1 MPFRPAD
8 NSPFRR
14 HYAPMGATR
23 RSLLCLCMCD
33 GFSIAHRRENAR
45 IIAEAPPVA
54 EKARRFR
61 GSVPVFTPQGGW
73 KPADTTVFRIAEA
86 PPAAEKAR
94 RFRGSVP
101 VFTPQRGWKP
111 ADTTVFRI
119 AEAPPVAEKAR
130 RFRGSVPVF
139 TPQRGWKPAD
149 TTVFRIAEAPPV
161 AEKARRFRGSVPVF
175 TPQRGWKPAD
185 TTVFR
190 IAEAPPVAYF
200 SQQFFLFVSGGI
212 LFVNSDKKYAK
223 NAARNRWFLDFL
235 SSQELRSLWAVK
247 GIDCAT
253 NPLPL
258 PLR

>member
-1 MPFRPAD
+1 MRDLHCKAMPFRPAD

-86 PPAAEKAR
+86 PP
-94 RFRGSVP
+94 
-101 VFTPQRGWKP
+101 
-111 ADTTVFRI
+111 
-119 AEAPPVAEKAR
+119 
-130 RFRGSVPVF
+130 
-139 TPQRGWKPAD
+139 
-149 TTVFRIAEAPPV
+149 V

-200 SQQFFLFVSGGI
+200 SQQFFFCLRRHTFCQQRQKVCKKRRQKPMVSG
-212 LFVNSDKKYAK
+212 LP
-223 NAARNRWFLDFL
+223 FL
-235 SSQELRSLWAVK
+235 SRTAFVMGRKGNRLCSKPAAAPSQMKERV
-247 GIDCAT
+247 G
-253 NPLPL
+253 LPL
-258 PLR
+258 GEYGSPPPVCGLVSE

>member
-1 MPFRPAD
+1 MRDLHCKAMPFRPAD

-45 IIAEAPPVA
+45 I
-54 EKARRFR
+54 
-61 GSVPVFTPQGGW
+61 
-73 KPADTTVFRIAEA
+73 
-86 PPAAEKAR
+86 
-94 RFRGSVP
+94 
-101 VFTPQRGWKP
+101 
-111 ADTTVFRI
+111 I

-247 GIDCAT
+247 GINCAT

>member
-1 MPFRPAD
+1 MLPRRWPLCGSGMRDLHCKAMPFRPAD

-61 GSVPVFTPQGGW
+61 GSVPVFTPQ
-73 KPADTTVFRIAEA
+73 
-86 PPAAEKAR
+86 
-94 RFRGSVP
+94 
-101 VFTPQRGWKP
+101 
-111 ADTTVFRI
+111 
-119 AEAPPVAEKAR
+119 
-130 RFRGSVPVF
+130 
-139 TPQRGWKPAD
+139 
-149 TTVFRIAEAPPV
+149 
-161 AEKARRFRGSVPVF
+161 
-175 TPQRGWKPAD
+175 RGWKPAD

-200 SQQFFLFVSGGI
+200 SQQFFLFVSDGI

-223 NAARNRWFLDFL
+223 NAGRNRWFLDFL
-235 SSQELRSLWAVK
+235 SSQELRSLWAKGDRLCNKPAAAPSQVK
-247 GIDCAT
+247 GRVG
-253 NPLPL
+253 LPL
-258 PLR
+258 GEYGSPRPVCGLVVGMTGGGKAGKGRSPRWGERPFVWKNIRV

>member
-1 MPFRPAD
+1 MLPRRWPLCGSGMRDLHCKAMPFRPAD

-61 GSVPVFTPQGGW
+61 GSVPVFTPQRGW

-86 PPAAEKAR
+86 PPA
-94 RFRGSVP
+94 
-101 VFTPQRGWKP
+101 
-111 ADTTVFRI
+111 
-119 AEAPPVAEKAR
+119 
-130 RFRGSVPVF
+130 
-139 TPQRGWKPAD
+139 
-149 TTVFRIAEAPPV
+149 
-161 AEKARRFRGSVPVF
+161 
-175 TPQRGWKPAD
+175 
-185 TTVFR
+185 
-190 IAEAPPVAYF
+190 AYF

>member
-45 IIAEAPPVA
+45 II
-54 EKARRFR
+54 
-61 GSVPVFTPQGGW
+61 T
-73 KPADTTVFRIAEA
+73 
-86 PPAAEKAR
+86 
-94 RFRGSVP
+94 
-101 VFTPQRGWKP
+101 
-111 ADTTVFRI
+111 
-119 AEAPPVAEKAR
+119 
-130 RFRGSVPVF
+130 
-139 TPQRGWKPAD
+139 
-149 TTVFRIAEAPPV
+149 EAPPV

-200 SQQFFLFVSGGI
+200 SQQFFLFVSDGI

-247 GIDCAT
+247 GIDSAT
-253 NPLPL
+253 APLPL
-258 PLR
+258 WRRGVWVYGWEYGFPQPALTLPVPTVEQKSLSTTRSSGSVSRRPPIPCFGGI

>member
-1 MPFRPAD
+1 
-8 NSPFRR
+8 
-14 HYAPMGATR
+14 
-23 RSLLCLCMCD
+23 MCD

-45 IIAEAPPVA
+45 I
-54 EKARRFR
+54 
-61 GSVPVFTPQGGW
+61 
-73 KPADTTVFRIAEA
+73 
-86 PPAAEKAR
+86 
-94 RFRGSVP
+94 
-101 VFTPQRGWKP
+101 
-111 ADTTVFRI
+111 
-119 AEAPPVAEKAR
+119 
-130 RFRGSVPVF
+130 
-139 TPQRGWKPAD
+139 
-149 TTVFRIAEAPPV
+149 IAEAPPV

-212 LFVNSDKKYAK
+212 LFVNSDKKYAE
-223 NAARNRWFLDFL
+223 NAARNRWFLAFL

>member
-1 MPFRPAD
+1 MRDLHCKAMPFRPAD
-8 NSPFRR
+8 NSPFRQ

-45 IIAEAPPVA
+45 I
-54 EKARRFR
+54 
-61 GSVPVFTPQGGW
+61 
-73 KPADTTVFRIAEA
+73 
-86 PPAAEKAR
+86 
-94 RFRGSVP
+94 
-101 VFTPQRGWKP
+101 
-111 ADTTVFRI
+111 I

-200 SQQFFLFVSGGI
+200 SRQFFLFVSDGI

-235 SSQELRSLWAVK
+235 SSQELCSLWAVK

>member
-1 MPFRPAD
+1 MRDLHCKAMPFRPAD

-45 IIAEAPPVA
+45 I
-54 EKARRFR
+54 
-61 GSVPVFTPQGGW
+61 
-73 KPADTTVFRIAEA
+73 
-86 PPAAEKAR
+86 
-94 RFRGSVP
+94 
-101 VFTPQRGWKP
+101 
-111 ADTTVFRI
+111 I

-200 SQQFFLFVSGGI
+200 SQQFFLFVSGGM

-235 SSQELRSLWAVK
+235 SSQELCSLWAVK

>member
-1 MPFRPAD
+1 MRDLHCKAMPFRPAD

-61 GSVPVFTPQGGW
+61 GSVPVFTPQ
-73 KPADTTVFRIAEA
+73 
-86 PPAAEKAR
+86 
-94 RFRGSVP
+94 
-101 VFTPQRGWKP
+101 RGWKP

-139 TPQRGWKPAD
+139 TPQRGWK
-149 TTVFRIAEAPPV
+149 
-161 AEKARRFRGSVPVF
+161 S
-175 TPQRGWKPAD
+175 AD

>member
-14 HYAPMGATR
+14 HCAPMGATR

-45 IIAEAPPVA
+45 I
-54 EKARRFR
+54 
-61 GSVPVFTPQGGW
+61 
-73 KPADTTVFRIAEA
+73 
-86 PPAAEKAR
+86 
-94 RFRGSVP
+94 
-101 VFTPQRGWKP
+101 
-111 ADTTVFRI
+111 I

-190 IAEAPPVAYF
+190 IAEAPPVTYF
-200 SQQFFLFVSGGI
+200 SQQFFLLSPAAYFLSTATK
-212 LFVNSDKKYAK
+212 SMQ

-253 NPLPL
+253 NRRRSSQVKGRVGLPL
-258 PLR
+258 GEYGSPRPVCGLVSE

>member
-1 MPFRPAD
+1 MRDLHCKAMPFRPAD

-61 GSVPVFTPQGGW
+61 GSVPVFTPQ
-73 KPADTTVFRIAEA
+73 
-86 PPAAEKAR
+86 
-94 RFRGSVP
+94 RG
-101 VFTPQRGWKP
+101 RKP

-149 TTVFRIAEAPPV
+149 TTVFRIAEVPP
-161 AEKARRFRGSVPVF
+161 A
-175 TPQRGWKPAD
+175 
-185 TTVFR
+185 
-190 IAEAPPVAYF
+190 AYF
-200 SQQFFLFVSGGI
+200 SQQFFLFVSDGI

>member
-1 MPFRPAD
+1 MRDLHCKAMPFRPAD

-86 PPAAEKAR
+86 PP
-94 RFRGSVP
+94 
-101 VFTPQRGWKP
+101 
-111 ADTTVFRI
+111 
-119 AEAPPVAEKAR
+119 
-130 RFRGSVPVF
+130 
-139 TPQRGWKPAD
+139 
-149 TTVFRIAEAPPV
+149 
-161 AEKARRFRGSVPVF
+161 
-175 TPQRGWKPAD
+175 
-185 TTVFR
+185 
-190 IAEAPPVAYF
+190 VAYF
-200 SQQFFLFVSGGI
+200 SQQFGRFVSDGI

>member
-1 MPFRPAD
+1 MLPRRWPLCGSGMRDLHCKAMPFRPAD

-45 IIAEAPPVA
+45 I
-54 EKARRFR
+54 
-61 GSVPVFTPQGGW
+61 
-73 KPADTTVFRIAEA
+73 
-86 PPAAEKAR
+86 
-94 RFRGSVP
+94 
-101 VFTPQRGWKP
+101 
-111 ADTTVFRI
+111 I

-212 LFVNSDKKYAK
+212 LFVNSDKKHAE

-253 NPLPL
+253 NPLPP

>member
-1 MPFRPAD
+1 MLPRRWPLCGSGMRDLHCKAMPFRPAD

-54 EKARRFR
+54 
-61 GSVPVFTPQGGW
+61 
-73 KPADTTVFRIAEA
+73 
-86 PPAAEKAR
+86 
-94 RFRGSVP
+94 
-101 VFTPQRGWKP
+101 
-111 ADTTVFRI
+111 
-119 AEAPPVAEKAR
+119 
-130 RFRGSVPVF
+130 
-139 TPQRGWKPAD
+139 
-149 TTVFRIAEAPPV
+149 
-161 AEKARRFRGSVPVF
+161 
-175 TPQRGWKPAD
+175 
-185 TTVFR
+185 
-190 IAEAPPVAYF
+190 YF
-200 SQQFFLFVSGGI
+200 SQQFFLFVSDGI

>member
-1 MPFRPAD
+1 MRQRDAGPTLQGDAISSGGQLPVPPALC
-8 NSPFRR
+8 P
-14 HYAPMGATR
+14 HGATR

-45 IIAEAPPVA
+45 I
-54 EKARRFR
+54 
-61 GSVPVFTPQGGW
+61 
-73 KPADTTVFRIAEA
+73 
-86 PPAAEKAR
+86 
-94 RFRGSVP
+94 
-101 VFTPQRGWKP
+101 
-111 ADTTVFRI
+111 
-119 AEAPPVAEKAR
+119 
-130 RFRGSVPVF
+130 
-139 TPQRGWKPAD
+139 
-149 TTVFRIAEAPPV
+149 IAEAPPV

-200 SQQFFLFVSGGI
+200 SQQFFLFVSDGI

-235 SSQELRSLWAVK
+235 SSQELCSLWAVK

>member
-1 MPFRPAD
+1 MRDLHCKAMPFRPAD

-45 IIAEAPPVA
+45 I
-54 EKARRFR
+54 
-61 GSVPVFTPQGGW
+61 
-73 KPADTTVFRIAEA
+73 
-86 PPAAEKAR
+86 
-94 RFRGSVP
+94 
-101 VFTPQRGWKP
+101 
-111 ADTTVFRI
+111 I

-212 LFVNSDKKYAK
+212 LFVNSDKKHAK

>member
-1 MPFRPAD
+1 MRDLHCKAMPFRPAD

-86 PPAAEKAR
+86 PP
-94 RFRGSVP
+94 
-101 VFTPQRGWKP
+101 
-111 ADTTVFRI
+111 
-119 AEAPPVAEKAR
+119 VAEKAR

-139 TPQRGWKPAD
+139 TPQG
-149 TTVFRIAEAPPV
+149 
-161 AEKARRFRGSVPVF
+161 
-175 TPQRGWKPAD
+175 GWKPAD

-200 SQQFFLFVSGGI
+200 SQQFFLFVSDGI

-223 NAARNRWFLDFL
+223 NAARTRWFLNFL

-247 GIDCAT
+247 GIDCAA

>member
-1 MPFRPAD
+1 MRDLHCKAMPFRPAD
-8 NSPFRR
+8 NSPFRQ

-45 IIAEAPPVA
+45 I
-54 EKARRFR
+54 
-61 GSVPVFTPQGGW
+61 
-73 KPADTTVFRIAEA
+73 
-86 PPAAEKAR
+86 
-94 RFRGSVP
+94 
-101 VFTPQRGWKP
+101 
-111 ADTTVFRI
+111 I

>member
-1 MPFRPAD
+1 MLPRRWPLCGSGMRDLHCKAMPFRPAD

-45 IIAEAPPVA
+45 IIAEV
-54 EKARRFR
+54 
-61 GSVPVFTPQGGW
+61 
-73 KPADTTVFRIAEA
+73 

-119 AEAPPVAEKAR
+119 AEVPPA
-130 RFRGSVPVF
+130 
-139 TPQRGWKPAD
+139 
-149 TTVFRIAEAPPV
+149 

-200 SQQFFLFVSGGI
+200 SQQFFLFVSDGI

-235 SSQELRSLWAVK
+235 SSQELCSLWAVK

>member
-1 MPFRPAD
+1 VLPRRWPLCGSGMRDLHCKAMPFRPAD

-61 GSVPVFTPQGGW
+61 GSVPVFTPQ
-73 KPADTTVFRIAEA
+73 
-86 PPAAEKAR
+86 
-94 RFRGSVP
+94 RG
-101 VFTPQRGWKP
+101 R
-111 ADTTVFRI
+111 
-119 AEAPPVAEKAR
+119 
-130 RFRGSVPVF
+130 
-139 TPQRGWKPAD
+139 KPAD

-200 SQQFFLFVSGGI
+200 SQQFFLFVSDGI

>member
-1 MPFRPAD
+1 MRDLHCKAMPFRPAD

-45 IIAEAPPVA
+45 I
-54 EKARRFR
+54 
-61 GSVPVFTPQGGW
+61 
-73 KPADTTVFRIAEA
+73 
-86 PPAAEKAR
+86 
-94 RFRGSVP
+94 
-101 VFTPQRGWKP
+101 
-111 ADTTVFRI
+111 I

-200 SQQFFLFVSGGI
+200 SQQSFLFVSDGI
-212 LFVNSDKKYAK
+212 LFVNSDKKYAE
-223 NAARNRWFLDFL
+223 NVARNRWFLAFL

>member
-1 MPFRPAD
+1 MRDLHCKAMPFRPAD

-61 GSVPVFTPQGGW
+61 GSVPVFTPQRGW

-101 VFTPQRGWKP
+101 VFTPQRGWK
-111 ADTTVFRI
+111 
-119 AEAPPVAEKAR
+119 
-130 RFRGSVPVF
+130 S
-139 TPQRGWKPAD
+139 
-149 TTVFRIAEAPPV
+149 
-161 AEKARRFRGSVPVF
+161 
-175 TPQRGWKPAD
+175 AD

>member
-1 MPFRPAD
+1 MEIK
-8 NSPFRR
+8 
-14 HYAPMGATR
+14 MTEK
-23 RSLLCLCMCD
+23 MCIRD
-33 GFSIAHRRENAR
+33 RFSIAHRRKNAR
-45 IIAEAPPVA
+45 I
-54 EKARRFR
+54 
-61 GSVPVFTPQGGW
+61 
-73 KPADTTVFRIAEA
+73 
-86 PPAAEKAR
+86 
-94 RFRGSVP
+94 
-101 VFTPQRGWKP
+101 
-111 ADTTVFRI
+111 
-119 AEAPPVAEKAR
+119 
-130 RFRGSVPVF
+130 
-139 TPQRGWKPAD
+139 
-149 TTVFRIAEAPPV
+149 IAEAPPV

-200 SQQFFLFVSGGI
+200 SQQFFLFVSDGI

>member
-1 MPFRPAD
+1 MRQRDARSALQGDAISSGGQLPVPPALC
-8 NSPFRR
+8 P
-14 HYAPMGATR
+14 HGATR

-45 IIAEAPPVA
+45 I
-54 EKARRFR
+54 
-61 GSVPVFTPQGGW
+61 
-73 KPADTTVFRIAEA
+73 
-86 PPAAEKAR
+86 
-94 RFRGSVP
+94 
-101 VFTPQRGWKP
+101 
-111 ADTTVFRI
+111 I

-175 TPQRGWKPAD
+175 TPQGGWKPAD

-200 SQQFFLFVSGGI
+200 SQQFFLFVSDGI

-223 NAARNRWFLDFL
+223 PAARNRWFLDFL
-235 SSQELRSLWAVK
+235 YLQESCLLWGVV